1 MTAMIIANSIGV
13 FLFFFL
19 LWKTLKDDY
28 HYEKIFNLSFILL
41 GCAIVFWL
49 ISGYVEESYRF
60 IFIFFGSFIVFT
72 FGLIKQKMN
81 FYESFEGFVISF
93 LAWYAV
99 FTLQITISQSSL
111 SSFLSFWMTLISIFI
126 FYVSKTYYRS
136 FSWYK
141 SGKVGFA
148 SIVSLI
154 FFILSKVP
162 FYWGTNA
169 IYLLISASLL
179 LVLVLYNLSRKVN

>member
-148 SIVSLI
+148 GIVSLV

>member
-1 MTAMIIANSIGV
+1 MIIANSIGV

-41 GCAIVFWL
+41 GCAIVLWL

-148 SIVSLI
+148 GIVSLI

>member
-148 SIVSLI
+148 GIVSLI

>member
-41 GCAIVFWL
+41 GCAIVLWL

-148 SIVSLI
+148 GIVSLI